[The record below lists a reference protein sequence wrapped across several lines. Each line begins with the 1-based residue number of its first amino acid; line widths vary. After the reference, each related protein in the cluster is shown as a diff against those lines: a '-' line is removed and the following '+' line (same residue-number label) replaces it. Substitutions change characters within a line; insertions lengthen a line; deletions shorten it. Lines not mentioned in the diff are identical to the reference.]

1 MVLRFVAIL
10 VALVTLGLSLAA
22 LAFTSRYVIGAVED
36 IIEITGL
43 SETSVGFAL
52 LSVITSTPELVVA
65 VFAVL
70 SGTPS
75 LSVGDLL
82 GSNVFNI
89 GIVVGVLM
97 LTTGFLRECPEGLDE
112 VADVLLLSSII
123 PLILVILR
131 TPTPLVGFGL
141 LGIFA
146 FSVYRET
153 KARTLPP
160 LNGLN
165 VSSGELKK
173 HQSKALPVL
182 KILGGAIFVIV
193 SARFTVSAALEIAAA
208 SGIYPIFIG
217 ALVVAFG
224 TSLPELS
231 LSVMAVKRGRLRLAT
246 ANAIGSNLTNLT
258 LILGIVFVSALFSPF
273 SVDITSFSQ
282 IISFVLITSLVVWYH
297 MTRGGD
303 CRIVGAVLILTYIA
317 FQAVSIVQ

>member
-1 MVLRFVAIL
+1 MVLRFADIL
-10 VALVTLGLSLAA
+10 VPLVTLGVSLAA
-22 LAFTSRYVIGAVED
+22 LAYTSRYVIGSVEEV
-36 IIEITGL
+36 IEITGL

-52 LSVITSTPELVVA
+52 LSVITSTPELLVA

-131 TPTPLVGFGL
+131 TPTPLVGCGL

-160 LNGLN
+160 LDGLN
-165 VSSGELKK
+165 VSSGEQKK
-173 HQSKALPVL
+173 PPSKALSVL
-182 KILGGAIFVIV
+182 KIFGGTIFIII

-208 SGIYPIFIG
+208 AGIYPILIG
-217 ALVVAFG
+217 ALIVAFG

-231 LSVMAVKRGRLRLAT
+231 LSVMAVKRGRVRLAT

-258 LILGIVFVSALFSPF
+258 LILGIVFLSSLFSPF
-273 SVDITSFSQ
+273 SIDITSFSQ
-282 IISFVLITSLVVWYH
+282 IISFVLITSLVIWYH

-303 CRIVGAVLILTYIA
+303 CRLVGAVLILTYIV
-317 FQAVSIVQ
+317 FQAVSIIQ

>member
-1 MVLRFVAIL
+1 VVLRFTDIL
-10 VALVTLGLSLAA
+10 VPLLTLGLSLAA
-22 LAFTSRYVIGAVED
+22 LAYTSRYVIGSVED
-36 IIEITGL
+36 VIEITGL

-52 LSVITSTPELVVA
+52 LSVITSTPELLVA
-65 VFAVL
+65 VFAVS

-75 LSVGDLL
+75 LSIGDLL

-153 KARTLPP
+153 KARTLAPP
-160 LNGLN
+160 ARLD
-165 VSSGELKK
+165 VSSEESKK
-173 HQSKALPVL
+173 APSKALSIL
-182 KILGGAIFVIV
+182 KILGGTIFIII

-208 SGIYPIFIG
+208 AGIYPIFIG

-231 LSVMAVKRGRLRLAT
+231 LSIMAVKRGRVRLAT

-258 LILGIVFVSALFSPF
+258 LILGIVFLSSLFSPF

-303 CRIVGAVLILTYIA
+303 CRIVGVVLVLTYVA
-317 FQAVSIVQ
+317 FQAVSIIQ